1 MQFQLSIARGNGVEP
16 PFLVVCVAAA
26 PFFFL
31 VRFFVFFFGS
41 VWVIFVCC
49 TAFVLPLPHT
59 MATITLHYISARR
72 CGKDPSEHRFPRRS
86 ADKGKLVSV
95 SLLLAVAFATI
106 ASMDAAAAA
115 LAIFIY
121 HFYGQRQYQYID
133 FFSQRAWAGFSA
145 TYGTV
150 S

>member
-1 MQFQLSIARGNGVEP
+1 
-16 PFLVVCVAAA
+16 
-26 PFFFL
+26 
-31 VRFFVFFFGS
+31 
-41 VWVIFVCC
+41 
-49 TAFVLPLPHT
+49 
-59 MATITLHYISARR
+59 MATITLHYISASR

-86 ADKGKLVSV
+86 ADKGKQVSV